1 VLAGIGNGANAYI
14 ISSNV
19 TMGLFYWNGHNFQS
33 VPNPLNSG
41 GITAESVSNAIVKLG
56 YISSILPAAV
66 IVAGGNLTTQYVWTE
81 LNTSQITIF
90 VPNSASGYVILYN
103 ASLPYSLALSKN
115 QYIKVNFVNGE
126 VTLTV
131 RPMLYRVLVYSSD
144 NNLVGNITIEA
155 RAGNKVSYVFG
166 FPLITEGRIE
176 GYLVNLISN
185 DDNSM
190 IIYVP
195 VFTNAGSLSSSI
207 LTVIP
212 NQSTFGSSGKS
223 LNNSYYSD
231 VIMGVVILMIVV
243 IIILLIRRNR

>member
-1 VLAGIGNGANAYI
+1 
-14 ISSNV
+14 
-19 TMGLFYWNGHNFQS
+19 MGLFYWNGHNFQS

-41 GITAESVSNAIVKLG
+41 GITSESVSNAIVKLG
-56 YISSILPAAV
+56 YICSILPAAV
-66 IVAGGNLTTQYVWTE
+66 IVAGSNLTTQYVWTE

-131 RPMLYRVLVYSSD
+131 KPMLYRVLVYNSD
-144 NNLVGNITIEA
+144 NNLIGNITIEA

-166 FPLITEGRIE
+166 FPLITIDSEGRIE

-195 VFTNAGSLSSSI
+195 VFINNGSLPSST

-212 NQSTFGSSGKS
+212 NLSTFGNSAKS

-231 VIMGVVILMIVV
+231 VITGVVILMIVV